1 MDEVAPWTGAPAGT
15 GVRGPYWKAG
25 SWSTLPFSLGA
36 GLCCGF
42 PADMAAKG
50 TADARYRAPMFA
62 MPTRHAAWIC
72 LAALAACQ
80 TAATKAAPPGKR
92 LPNIVILYADDLGY
106 GDLGTYAL
114 DSKIP
119 TPNLDRLAA
128 QGLRCLDAHS
138 SSGICTPSRYAL
150 LTGRHHWRQ
159 FHDIVD
165 SFGPSVFQPGRLTM
179 ADMLREHGYRTACIG
194 KWHLGWDWQALQKPD
209 AKQVQKNG
217 KPAGFLASAFDWQ
230 KPIPDG
236 PCAHG
241 FDHYFGDDVP
251 NFPPYAWIK
260 NDRVVVPP
268 SVPFTPDPKPDEGT
282 AEGREGPMVAGWRL
296 DAVMPTLTEHAI
308 AWLREQT
315 RQEQPFFLYFPFTSP
330 HAPIVPTAEWKGR
343 SGAGPY
349 GDYVMQTD
357 ATVGAVLQ
365 TLDELDLADNTI
377 VVFSSDN
384 GPEIFAYDRI
394 QKTGHHSTGE
404 LRGLKRD
411 VFEGGHRV
419 PMLVRWPAVIAE
431 GAVTDALIGQVDLM
445 ATFAALVGHPLPAN
459 AAEDSF
465 DLLPLLRGEQDN
477 VRDFLV
483 HNTYANKWAIRRGDW
498 LLVDSKDGLHRK
510 EPDWQKKA
518 EGYLDN
524 PHPVALYDLR
534 ADPGQRNNV
543 SAEHAAIVAE
553 LQTLLHRL
561 REQGHSAPR
570 LQRP

>member
-1 MDEVAPWTGAPAGT
+1 M
-15 GVRGPYWKAG
+15 
-25 SWSTLPFSLGA
+25 L
-36 GLCCGF
+36 
-42 PADMAAKG
+42 
-50 TADARYRAPMFA
+50 A
-62 MPTRHAAWIC
+62 MPMRHAAWTC
-72 LAALAACQ
+72 LAVLTACQ
-80 TAATKAAPPGKR
+80 AAPTKAPPPAKR

-114 DSKIP
+114 DTKIP

-165 SFGPSVFQPGRLTM
+165 SFGASVFQPGRLTM

-194 KWHLGWDWQALQKPD
+194 KWHLGWDWEAIKQPGAQQAM
-209 AKQVQKNG
+209 KNG

-241 FDHYFGDDVP
+241 FEHYFGDDVP
-251 NFPPYAWIK
+251 NFPPYAWIQ

-268 SVPFTPDPKPDEGT
+268 TVSFVPDPKPEEGT
-282 AEGREGPMVAGWRL
+282 AEGRQGPMVDGWRL
-296 DAVMPTLTEHAI
+296 DAVMPTLTEHAV
-308 AWLREQT
+308 AWLREQKG
-315 RQEQPFFLYFPFTSP
+315 QEQPFFLYFPFTSP

-357 ATVGAVLQ
+357 ATVGAVLR
-365 TLDELDLADNTI
+365 TLDELDLTDNTI

-394 QKTGHHSTGE
+394 RKTGHHSTGE
-404 LRGLKRD
+404 LRGIKRD

-419 PMLVRWPAVIAE
+419 PLLMRWPSVIAE

-445 ATFAALVGHPLPAN
+445 ATFADVVGHALPPT

-465 DLLPLLRGEQDN
+465 DLMPLLRGEQDN
-477 VRDFLV
+477 VREYLV

-498 LLVDSKDGLHRK
+498 LLVDAKDGLARK
-510 EPDWQKKA
+510 EPDWLIKA
-518 EGYLDN
+518 EGYAEN
-524 PHPVALYDLR
+524 PYPVALYDLR
-534 ADPGQRNNV
+534 SDPGQRNNL
-543 SAEHAAIVAE
+543 SAEHPEVVTE
-553 LQTLLHRL
+553 LQALLHRL

-570 LQRP
+570 LEHP